1 LLSRVTLVQ
10 IEVMNITHILLGS
23 TAAILIAAL
32 ILSYSAMKGGEEE
45 GYQLTSA
52 KVLMD
57 ENARLQAEINRLQAG
72 QAYAGSTPVM
82 PPPQNMTAQRLVE
95 LEEQKRLLS
104 EQLDAE
110 RKKREVAEQEAE
122 VITER
127 EAGKLNKDQR
137 RAKMISIAT
146 VMAQVSEVAQDQGI
160 FVIVLDVK
168 VASQVR
174 EGRELAIRR
183 GTGIIG
189 RLVVSRIDIDDNY
202 FADPLPGSFPGGS
215 IDVKVGDELIVAPQ

>member
-1 LLSRVTLVQ
+1 
-10 IEVMNITHILLGS
+10 MNITHILLGS

-32 ILSYSAMKGGEEE
+32 ILSYNAMRGGEDENFR
-45 GYQLTSA
+45 LTNA

-57 ENARLQAEINRLQAG
+57 ENARLQAEISRLQMDRG
-72 QAYAGSTPVM
+72 YAGSRSEATIPQGMTP
-82 PPPQNMTAQRLVE
+82 QYKE
-95 LEEQKRLLS
+95 DLEEQNRLLK
-104 EQLDAE
+104 EQLNAE
-110 RKKREVAEQEAE
+110 SKKLEVAQKEAE
-122 VITER
+122 AIAER

-137 RAKMISIAT
+137 RAKRISIAT

-168 VASQVR
+168 VPGQVR

-189 RLVVSRIDIDDNY
+189 RLVVSRIDIDDNH
-202 FADPLPGSFPGGS
+202 FADPLPGTFPGGS
-215 IDVKVGDELIVAPQ
+215 IDVKVGDELIVAPL

>member
-1 LLSRVTLVQ
+1 
-10 IEVMNITHILLGS
+10 MNITQILLGS

-45 GYQLTSA
+45 GFRLTSA

-57 ENARLQAEINRLQAG
+57 ENARLQAEISRLQAG
-72 QAYAGSTPVM
+72 QAYAGSTPALT
-82 PPPQNMTAQRLVE
+82 PPQNMSSQRLAE
-95 LEEQKRLLS
+95 LEEQKRLLKD
-104 EQLDAE
+104 QLDAE
-110 RKKREVAEQEAE
+110 IKKRKLAEEEAE
-122 VITER
+122 VMTER

-137 RAKMISIAT
+137 RAKRISMAT
-146 VMAQVSEVAQDQGI
+146 VMAQVEEVAEDQGI
-160 FVIVLDVK
+160 FLIVLDVK
-168 VASQVR
+168 HKKHVR
-174 EGRELAIRR
+174 EGGEFAIRR

>member
-1 LLSRVTLVQ
+1 
-10 IEVMNITHILLGS
+10 MNVTHILLGS

-32 ILSYSAMKGGEEE
+32 ILSYKSMKGGEEE
-45 GYQLTSA
+45 SFRMTSA

-72 QAYAGSTPVM
+72 QAYPGSSAPITNHRNVDS
-82 PPPQNMTAQRLVE
+82 QRLAE
-95 LEEQKRLLS
+95 FEEQNRLLR
-104 EQLDAE
+104 EQLDVE
-110 RKKREVAEQEAE
+110 RKKRELAEEEAE
-122 VITER
+122 VITKR
-127 EAGKLNKDQR
+127 EVGKLNKDQR

-168 VASQVR
+168 VPNQVR

-202 FADPLPGSFPGGS
+202 FADPIPGSFPGGS
-215 IDVKVGDELIVAPQ
+215 IDVKVGDELIVAPK